1 MYILQT
7 IQFVWRSFQASSQTG
22 QVHCCLS
29 TFISFFD
36 IFFSLISQVIL
47 LSILVSVLFTLILF
61 LLTWLSFRDKA
72 AVFFWK
78 VNQ

>member
-36 IFFSLISQVIL
+36 IFFFIDFTGYFAFNFGVCFIYFDFIFVNLVIL
-47 LSILVSVLFTLILF
+47 S
-61 LLTWLSFRDKA
+61 
-72 AVFFWK
+72 
-78 VNQ
+78 